1 MEPIARYREK
11 RFEGRRDF
19 QLFHDRV
26 VIVAKE
32 YMGAESE
39 SSIMLNTLVAV
50 PNRARVRGSEF
61 SWAVM
66 MVVLSVALLQSG
78 TVDLFSYWGGM
89 AASMGV
95 SGALMG
101 LVTFRKIEW
110 VWLNSA
116 LGIHSL
122 NIAKSG
128 PDATFFDAFVE
139 RLLAQVI
146 EANKS
151 VDEELK

>member
-19 QLFHDRV
+19 QLFDDRV
-26 VIVAKE
+26 VIVAKD

-39 SSIMLNTLVAV
+39 VSVMLNTLVPV

-61 SWAVM
+61 SWGVI
-66 MVVLSVALLQSG
+66 MVVISFALLQSG

-95 SGALMG
+95 SGALIV

-110 VWLNSA
+110 ILLNSA
-116 LGIHSL
+116 IGIHSL
-122 NIAKSG
+122 SIAKSG
-128 PDATFFDAFVE
+128 PDEASFDAFVE

-146 EANKS
+146 EAKKW
-151 VDEELK
+151 VAEELK